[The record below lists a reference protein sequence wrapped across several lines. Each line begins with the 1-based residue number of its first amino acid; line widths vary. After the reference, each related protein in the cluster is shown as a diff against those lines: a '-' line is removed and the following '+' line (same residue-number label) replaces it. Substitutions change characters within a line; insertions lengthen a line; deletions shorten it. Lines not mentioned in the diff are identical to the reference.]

1 MKARRFLL
9 PLAAFLIAATSSKA
23 DILVLKNGE
32 KKEGKILEERADAV
46 KMEYIVVGKI
56 KDIKEFPRA
65 DVAQI
70 IKQKPEELE
79 IVPLRKTL
87 PTPDLLSA
95 DQYEQIIQD
104 RLKPF
109 VNKYSGTEQAKEV
122 EAMIEELQKEK
133 DKVVAGQAKVE
144 GEWLSAEMV
153 KRDEYNLQA
162 YRVRLAMQEKATKLD
177 YIGAL
182 RDFDRLSAPDVGY
195 PASLHYV
202 KAIPEVLKVMDK
214 YEAVLA
220 RMIADQPV
228 LQKQRDD
235 SLKKMVEP
243 DLGRAKGAIES
254 EKNQWAATY
263 DAEKKSKV
271 KWLTQYK
278 YDLKALQEAMKTLVA
293 ERGKLKLM
301 DMEKLKT
308 QNEALTKALR
318 YLADGNALEA
328 DAAMKAAQAVA
339 MKESSKIMGQLR
351 TRLTTL
357 KAEQA
362 KNKVANRT
370 FGAGSTAVG
379 GNSGAIADDRVAQ
392 AMADA
397 DAKKATGTA
406 GDKKEG
412 EDKPAADKPDAT
424 KESEPEVKTKSKT
437 KTKASKKAVSSE
449 SSDEALVK
457 PMVEEES
464 NTQTYLIIAAAVLV
478 VVLLA
483 AFLLQKKKSK

>member
-1 MKARRFLL
+1 MKVSRFIL
-9 PLAAFLIAATSSKA
+9 PLAALFVAVTSLKA

-46 KMEYIVVGKI
+46 KMDYVVVGKI
-56 KDIKEFPRA
+56 RDVKEFPRA
-65 DVAQI
+65 DIAQI

-79 IVPLRKTL
+79 LIPLRKTL

-104 RLKPF
+104 RLRPF
-109 VNKYSGTEQAKEV
+109 VNKYPGTEQAKEV
-122 EAMIEELQKEK
+122 EGMIEELQKEK

-144 GEWLSAEMV
+144 GQWISAEMV
-153 KRDEYNLQA
+153 KRDDYNIQA
-162 YRVRLAMQEKATKLD
+162 YKVRLAMQDKASKLD

-202 KAIPEVLKVMDK
+202 KAVPEALDVMKK

-243 DLGRAKGAIES
+243 DLSRAKVAIDT

-293 ERGKLKLM
+293 ERGKLQLM

-318 YLADGNALEA
+318 YLSDGNVLEA
-328 DAAMKAAQAVA
+328 DAALKAAQAVA
-339 MKESSKIMGQLR
+339 MKESSRLMGQLR

-362 KNKVANRT
+362 KNKAVNRT
-370 FGAGSTAVG
+370 FGGSSAVG

-392 AMADA
+392 AMAEA
-397 DAKKATGTA
+397 DAKKAGGTA
-406 GDKKEG
+406 GEKKEG
-412 EDKPAADKPDAT
+412 EDKPAADKPDGT
-424 KESEPEVKTKSKT
+424 KEPEPEVKPKTKPKT
-437 KTKASKKAVSSE
+437 KTPKKAVAADSE
-449 SSDEALVK
+449 EAAAK
-457 PMVEEES
+457 PLVEEES
-464 NTQTYLIIAAAVLV
+464 NTQTYLIIAAGVLV
-478 VVLLA
+478 VVLLV
-483 AFLLQKKKSK
+483 AFLLQKKKAK